1 VISTLNIRRIDMR
14 KSNNMTSR
22 LGLAAILIVMSAVT
36 TGCATL
42 NQPRIGVWLPE
53 EYNTPDG
60 MALDAD
66 NNIILSCPNFN
77 NDTHPAKL
85 LKIIPNGNVVRIEE
99 IVTLPLHPDT
109 GKVGNLGVDIG
120 PDGHLYVAD
129 NQSSVTNDYK
139 SRLLRV
145 VMKDGKAVGC
155 EVLVTGFIQSN
166 AVSCRAD
173 GVYVTETSLDPN
185 ATPMPSGVYRFR
197 YSEFTGTPV
206 ELLPG
211 GEDDHLIATLYTAN
225 EEWSVG
231 ANGLGFDSKG
241 NMYVCNF
248 GEASVIKF
256 TFDENGE
263 VASQEIFARG
273 QGIESTD
280 GLKVHPRTDDIYV
293 ADFVGNAVHKI
304 DAKTR
309 EIKTLAKNAVNLGS
323 ADGQLDIPSEVCIRG
338 NWLYISNIDLPLA
351 GNEYDAP
358 HTLSVIRLEN

>member
-1 VISTLNIRRIDMR
+1 MR
-14 KSNNMTSR
+14 KSNTMISR
-22 LGLAAILIVMSAVT
+22 LGLAAILITMSAVT
-36 TGCATL
+36 TGCATTG
-42 NQPRIGVWLPE
+42 QPRIGVLLPE
-53 EYNTPDG
+53 KCNTPDG

-66 NNIILSCPNFN
+66 NNIILSCPNVN
-77 NDTHPAKL
+77 DDTHPAKL
-85 LKIIPNGNVVRIEE
+85 VKIIPARTGARIED
-99 IVTLPLHPDT
+99 IVNLPPHPDT
-109 GKVGNLGVDIG
+109 GKVGNLGVDVG
-120 PDGHLYVAD
+120 PDGNLYVAD
-129 NQSSVTNDYK
+129 NQSFTTNDYK

-145 VMKDGKAVGC
+145 VMKDGEAVGC

-166 AVSCRAD
+166 AVSCRPD
-173 GVYVTETSLDPN
+173 GVYVTETSLDPD
-185 ATPMPSGVYRFR
+185 ATPMPSGVYRFK

-211 GEDDHLIATLYTAN
+211 GEDNHLIATLYTAD
-225 EEWSVG
+225 EEWRVG

-248 GEASVIKF
+248 GEASILKF

-273 QGIESTD
+273 QGMESAD

-309 EIKTLAKNAVNLGS
+309 EVTTLAKNAINLGS
-323 ADGQLDIPSEVCIRG
+323 AGGLLDVPSEVCIRG
-338 NWLYISNIDLPLA
+338 DWLYISNIDLPMG

>member
-1 VISTLNIRRIDMR
+1 
-14 KSNNMTSR
+14 
-22 LGLAAILIVMSAVT
+22 
-36 TGCATL
+36 
-42 NQPRIGVWLPE
+42 
-53 EYNTPDG
+53 
-60 MALDAD
+60 
-66 NNIILSCPNFN
+66 
-77 NDTHPAKL
+77 
-85 LKIIPNGNVVRIEE
+85 
-99 IVTLPLHPDT
+99 
-109 GKVGNLGVDIG
+109 
-120 PDGHLYVAD
+120 
-129 NQSSVTNDYK
+129 
-139 SRLLRV
+139 
-145 VMKDGKAVGC
+145 MKDGKAVGC

-211 GEDDHLIATLYTAN
+211 GEDNHLIATLYTAN

-309 EIKTLAKNAVNLGS
+309 EITTLAKNAVNLGS